1 MCVMRLGRCGSSECS
16 GGVRDGAPRD
26 EGIAVDDAPRMGS
39 EMARRVA
46 SPLTH
51 RAWCSI
57 REMARHARA
66 SSLAHQE
73 CELPRD
79 RARLEAAVAV
89 QPDHAL
95 ALDNLATTLL
105 LLLRS
110 PARPR
115 RFEVTRDDVARKD
128 VLS

>member
-1 MCVMRLGRCGSSECS
+1 
-16 GGVRDGAPRD
+16 
-26 EGIAVDDAPRMGS
+26 
-39 EMARRVA
+39 
-46 SPLTH
+46 
-51 RAWCSI
+51 
-57 REMARHARA
+57 MARHARA

>member
-1 MCVMRLGRCGSSECS
+1 
-16 GGVRDGAPRD
+16 
-26 EGIAVDDAPRMGS
+26 
-39 EMARRVA
+39 
-46 SPLTH
+46 
-51 RAWCSI
+51 
-57 REMARHARA
+57 MARHARA
-66 SSLAHQE
+66 SPLAHQE

-79 RARLEAAVAV
+79 RARFEAAVAA

-110 PARPR
+110 PANPR
-115 RFEVTRDDVARKD
+115 RFEVSRDGAAHKD